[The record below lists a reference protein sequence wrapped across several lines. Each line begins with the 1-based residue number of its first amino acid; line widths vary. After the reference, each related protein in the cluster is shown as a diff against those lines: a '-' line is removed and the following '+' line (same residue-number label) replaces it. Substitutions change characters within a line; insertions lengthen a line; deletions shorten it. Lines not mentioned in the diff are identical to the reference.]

1 MKLRKESDWGPRR
14 FRNQEKDHIP
24 VRDIPEFKL
33 DPCEIG
39 DDGNRRAPGEICERE
54 GVWVIILVVGWRPL
68 NRFEYWWCVTLKED
82 RSILPI
88 EPFDDTEEM
97 QYAAGVIGEVP
108 GEDGKPPK
116 DDDDAD
122 PEEE

>member
-1 MKLRKESDWGPRR
+1 MKLRKESDWGPRKYKPER
-14 FRNQEKDHIP
+14 DPIIPKDLP
-24 VRDIPEFKL
+24 QFNL
-33 DPCEIG
+33 DECEIG
-39 DDGNRRAPGEICERE
+39 DDGKRRKPGEIVERD

-82 RSILPI
+82 RAILPI

-97 QYAAGVIGEVP
+97 NYAAGVIGEIP
-108 GEDGKPPK
+108 GEDGFKPPK
-116 DDDDAD
+116 GDDDAD